1 MAKAD
6 RDGHVYTETV
16 DRELRRAWREPAR
29 TILRRY
35 ADDHG
40 GDVIRVRPPTKKE
53 LEETRLKCNDGRILY
68 EAEMVGADYV
78 VTYDKIF
85 RKRGDGYK
93 GGDEQGAERGGEEDL
108 RGHPGG

>member
-35 ADDHG
+35 ADDQG

-68 EAEMVGADYV
+68 EAEMAGADYV